1 MSKTRNQRKRD
12 SNLFEKVVCV
22 LLVLFLLLMVRN
34 ALREDRHYRY
44 LQQRGYESG
53 AVVVP
58 ADDFLPE
65 DFDLEA
71 YQDALRRYDE
81 EHGVQI
87 LTTQK
92 ENAPEG
98 GTSEANDARA
108 S

>member
-12 SNLFEKVVCV
+12 SNLFERVICV

-34 ALREDRHYRY
+34 ALREGRHYRY

-58 ADDFLPE
+58 ARDFLPE

-71 YQDALRRYDE
+71 YQDALRRYD
-81 EHGVQI
+81 
-87 LTTQK
+87 K

-98 GTSEANDARA
+98 ETSEANDARA

>member
-12 SNLFEKVVCV
+12 SNLYERVVCV
-22 LLVLFLLLMVRN
+22 VLVLFLLLLARHTVREC
-34 ALREDRHYRY
+34 RRTKY
-44 LQQRGYESG
+44 LQERGYESG

-81 EHGVQI
+81 EHGTQI
-87 LTTQK
+87 LSAQK
-92 ENAPEG
+92 ETAPELAG
-98 GTSEANDARA
+98 SRADDAII
-108 S
+108 